1 MSLSEMCKKQ
11 PITALLLGFMLLLF
25 GFSVINMLGWSWLA
39 NLYGREITEIGALL
53 GDVKQYPD
61 NKQLVLA
68 IVAITQLATWG
79 FAGFVMMLLVNR
91 PPTAITARTRITL
104 YAGILMMFAAIPLIQ
119 ALAFD
124 AKSFSLSE
132 NWMEWEIWMKQRE
145 KESFEMLK
153 VFIATTSIRD
163 LLINILILALVPA
176 VCEEMFFRGFLQKTL
191 SFRFSPITA
200 LLLSAF
206 IFSLLHFQFYGF
218 FSRFVLGC
226 VLGYVFMLS
235 DNVTPGIL
243 AHFAYNSLMVFV
255 GYIYTLSGV
264 EIPNED
270 TGGISFPWYW
280 VLISAGLLAFLA
292 WNTWNAVKEKRD

>member
-1 MSLSEMCKKQ
+1 MCKKQ

-25 GFSVINMLGWSWLA
+25 GFSVINVLGWSWLA
-39 NLYGREITEIGALL
+39 SLYGREITEIGDLL
-53 GDVKQYPD
+53 GDVRQYPA

-79 FAGFVMMLLVNR
+79 FAGFVMMLIVNR
-91 PPTAITARTRITL
+91 PPTAITSRTRITL
-104 YAGILMMFAAIPLIQ
+104 YAGVLMMFAAIPLIQ

-226 VLGYVFMLS
+226 VLGYLFMLS
-235 DNVTPGIL
+235 DNVTPGII

-270 TGGISFPWYW
+270 TGGIAFPWYW

-292 WNTWNAVKEKRD
+292 WNTWNAVKEKKD